1 MSLSAFLPAALVLVA
16 LALVAQCHSAKNNPT
31 SVQAVIMAPLHRSV
45 ARRQSLHVDVDV
57 VMDGGM
63 ADVYGIL
70 YIDGKPVAH
79 LDTFP
84 VRNMF
89 LSYSIRV
96 SVCIYVS

>member
-1 MSLSAFLPAALVLVA
+1 MAA
-16 LALVAQCHSAKNNPT
+16 
-31 SVQAVIMAPLHRSV
+31 LHRSA

-57 VMDGGM
+57 AMDGGM

>member
-1 MSLSAFLPAALVLVA
+1 MAA
-16 LALVAQCHSAKNNPT
+16 
-31 SVQAVIMAPLHRSV
+31 LHRSA

-89 LSYSIRV
+89 LSYSIPV
-96 SVCIYVS
+96 SVCIYVSSCVCRYGRSSETSARAHTT